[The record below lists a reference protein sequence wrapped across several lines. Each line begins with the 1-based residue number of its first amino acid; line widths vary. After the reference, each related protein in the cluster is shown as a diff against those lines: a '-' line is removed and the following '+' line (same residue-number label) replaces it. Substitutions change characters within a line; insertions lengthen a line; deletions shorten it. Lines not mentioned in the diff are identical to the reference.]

1 MKLLLISESLVKRPN
16 RKCQKYSNSDGRTN
30 GTSFTMTSSN
40 TATSVQSPG
49 MTATETA
56 LQNVKTA
63 LVAHKADPT
72 ATASSQPSTTAIQVG
87 QTVDCPS
94 LGVFVNATPVT
105 SISPSPT
112 RITTSKR
119 KRKVHQLVDDDDQM
133 LGLSVYSFNGCLL
146 SRTSYKDS
154 EGDLEYRCTMSC
166 PDKRWETNQARDVV
180 TDEWGACG

>member
-1 MKLLLISESLVKRPN
+1 
-16 RKCQKYSNSDGRTN
+16 
-30 GTSFTMTSSN
+30 MTSSN
-40 TATSVQSPG
+40 KATSVQSPG

-63 LVAHKADPT
+63 MVAHKADPT
-72 ATASSQPSTTAIQVG
+72 TTTSSKPSPNATAIKVG

-105 SISPSPT
+105 SISPAPT

-119 KRKVHQLVDDDDQM
+119 KRKVHQLVAEDEQM
-133 LGLSVYSFNGCLL
+133 LGLAVYSFNGCLL

-154 EGDLEYRCTMSC
+154 EGSLEYRCTMSC